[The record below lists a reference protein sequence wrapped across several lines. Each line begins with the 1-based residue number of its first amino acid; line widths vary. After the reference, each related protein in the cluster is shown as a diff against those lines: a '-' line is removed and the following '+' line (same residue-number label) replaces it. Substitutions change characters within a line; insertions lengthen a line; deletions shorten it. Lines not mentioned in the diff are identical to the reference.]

1 VIEIIGEKAI
11 EFVVFEPEVNFTDN
25 PKKW

>member
-11 EFVVFEPEVNFTDN
+11 EFVAFESEVNFTDN